1 MLIVKNSI
9 SETGLQLLIKLK
21 KINIMKKLFV
31 GAAIVV
37 AGLASAKGTV
47 ANSTKFATEVNTNTL
62 VNTLMQ
68 NEKIVK
74 VNNNTL
80 YQEQL
85 RTIVEFTVKQV
96 NSMQADAAIDCAAV
110 GKIVKG
116 VVNMLFPNT
125 DQETLDLVI
134 AIVTV
139 ICEVLQK

>member
-1 MLIVKNSI
+1 
-9 SETGLQLLIKLK
+9 
-21 KINIMKKLFV
+21 MKKLFV

-62 VNTLMQ
+62 VNTLIQ

-74 VNNNTL
+74 LNNNTL
-80 YQEQL
+80 SQEQL

-96 NSMQADAAIDCAAV
+96 NSMQADVAIDCAAV